1 MAGRGP
7 SPAALAAQ
15 RAAEEQVQAEEHSE
29 ASSAPARPSPPTGLK
44 AAGKGLWERLHA
56 ALPSTLRFSAKEL
69 ELLRRA
75 CQLADREA
83 ALRKL
88 VDRDGLTTSGSMGQV
103 VLHPAAQELRMV
115 ETALCGLVAR
125 ISTEDTAGE
134 VASPRQQRA
143 SHAAHAKWARHDE
156 LQRRRSAR
164 G

>member
-7 SPAALAAQ
+7 SPAALAAH
-15 RAAEEQVQAEEHSE
+15 RAAEEPETVGN
-29 ASSAPARPSPPTGLK
+29 PDRPSPPKVLQP
-44 AAGKGLWERLHA
+44 AGKALWRRLHA
-56 ALPSTLRFSAKEL
+56 ALPPTLRFSAKEL

-75 CQLADREA
+75 CALADREA
-83 ALRKL
+83 ELRKI
-88 VDRDGLTTSGSMGQV
+88 VNRDGLTTTGSMGQV

-134 VASPRQQRA
+134 VATPRQQRA
-143 SHAAHAKWARHDE
+143 SHAARAKWARQDE
-156 LQRRRSAR
+156 LDRKRRAR